1 MLNLEI
7 LHRRHSVRNYG
18 AENLSAPSV
27 NKLRAETTFINSH
40 EAGLNFQL
48 CLDDGDPFKGFS
60 RSYGMFSGVRN
71 YLAAVIDPTF
81 PDTWE
86 RAGYFGEQFV
96 MAAVEAGLGTCFV
109 SGTYSRANVNV
120 RLEVYEKIAFLVTF
134 GHETG
139 NGTFLSRALSG
150 MLHMKRKTPRDFF
163 EGSDTD
169 YKEAKRLIPDLDKG
183 LEAIACAPSAANRQP
198 VRIHLVEL
206 EGVRHVAAFTSKDSP
221 DMRIDLGI
229 AKFNFASVVNG
240 IWEWG
245 QNAPFIPS

>member
-60 RSYGMFSGVRN
+60 RGYGMFSGVRN

-86 RAGYFGEQFV
+86 RAGYFG
-96 MAAVEAGLGTCFV
+96 A
-109 SGTYSRANVNV
+109 GTYSRANVNV

-206 EGVRHVAAFTSKDSP
+206 EGVGHVAAFTSKDSP

-240 IWEWG
+240 IWDWG